1 MAVAQVLVVDDEPS
15 ILTTLKTALRLEGY
29 AVDVAGGVQ
38 LAEERANKKSYD
50 LILLDVALPDGDGVD
65 LLARLRESGNDAVVI
80 MMSGHATV
88 DAAVRATKLG
98 AIDFLEKGAEQG
110 HLLASIRRAL
120 QSDVMTHDA
129 REHVAALRARF
140 SRLTPRERE
149 VLEQVVGGRMNKQIA
164 ARLGINERTVKLHRT
179 SMGRMST

>member
-38 LAEERANKKSYD
+38 LAEERATKKSYD

-65 LLARLRESGNDAVVI
+65 LLARLRDSGNDAVVI

-88 DAAVRATKLG
+88 DAAVRATELS
-98 AIDFLEKGAEQG
+98 LSAEE
-110 HLLASIRRAL
+110 L
-120 QSDVMTHDA
+120 
-129 REHVAALRARF
+129 AALEA
-140 SRLTPRERE
+140 PYVPHP
-149 VLEQVVGGRMNKQIA
+149 VLGHG
-164 ARLGINERTVKLHRT
+164 
-179 SMGRMST
+179 